1 MLNPVY
7 PKSFNKDI
15 ERLTK
20 SGNYNIDK
28 VKTIMIKLIN
38 EEILDPKYFF
48 RINRQF
54 IVNIDSIENMH
65 IVSKSRIKL
74 DLIPKPEEEVIV
86 SVNHVSEFKL
96 WLNKWEMS

>member
-28 VKTIMIKLIN
+28 LKTIMIKLIN
-38 EEILDPKYFF
+38 EEILDPKYKDHKLIGKFLGC
-48 RINRQF
+48 RECHIEPDWLLIYQTDDE
-54 IVNIDSIENMH
+54 NIYFVRTGSH
-65 IVSKSRIKL
+65 
-74 DLIPKPEEEVIV
+74 
-86 SVNHVSEFKL
+86 SELFK
-96 WLNKWEMS
+96 